1 MGKNFSVSIKVAGVF
16 IRFTS
21 DLDID
26 ICHLKMLF
34 KHHVI
39 ETADDT
45 LPCHEVNIVGTTE
58 RVIPSDARLV
68 WKGYYHAVGHRGDHG
83 SDVKKYV
90 SADGSTEYFESR
102 GGECIVNDLA
112 AGKTTCHMVLKQKR
126 LSKAN
131 IRSNIDAI
139 VMLLT
144 HVIMAYH
151 RRYTLHASAV
161 VWRGRAVV
169 FTGRSGQGK
178 STLCTDLVAQGA
190 GFLGDDIVFLYMD
203 DGQPR
208 VASLLFD
215 AKLFESSK
223 TDKDFVD
230 ILKRYDCEKIDSAPL
245 QAIAEIE
252 QTKDGPSAVKVN
264 SNEERLLDVLLTSAN
279 NIALQYD
286 HNDWLSLCTCIMQEY
301 RLHTFCFGDRKLLN
315 KQVLDSFFDSQA

>member
-1 MGKNFSVSIKVAGVF
+1 MGKNFSVSIKVAGVI
-16 IRFTS
+16 IRFVS

-39 ETADDT
+39 DATDGNQ
-45 LPCHEVNIVGTTE
+45 PCHEVNIVGTTE
-58 RVIPSDARLV
+58 SVIPSDARLV

-90 SADGSTEYFESR
+90 SPDGTTEYFESR
-102 GGECIVNDLA
+102 GGECIVNDLV
-112 AGKTTCHMVLKQKR
+112 AGKATCYMVLKRKR

-161 VWRGRAVV
+161 VWRGRAIV

-203 DGQPR
+203 NGQPR
-208 VASLLFD
+208 IASLLFD

-230 ILKRYDCEKIDSAPL
+230 ILKRHDCEKIESAPL

-252 QTKDGPSAVKVN
+252 QTKNGPSAVKVN
-264 SNEERLLDVLLTSAN
+264 PNEERLLDVLLTSAN

-286 HNDWLSLCTCIMQEY
+286 HNDWLSLCACMMQDY
-301 RLHTFCFGDRKLLN
+301 RLHTLCFGDRKLLD
-315 KQVLDSFFDSQA
+315 KQVLDSFFDTQE